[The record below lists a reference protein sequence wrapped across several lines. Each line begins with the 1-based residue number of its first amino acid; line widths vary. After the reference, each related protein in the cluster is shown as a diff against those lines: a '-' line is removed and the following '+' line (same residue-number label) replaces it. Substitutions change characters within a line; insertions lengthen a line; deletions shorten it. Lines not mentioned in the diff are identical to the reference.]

1 MNIPKIIGI
10 AALAMSAVVA
20 SAAEPRHYTQQEFD
34 RLAREGKAVLVDVS
48 APWCPTCKAQ
58 KPLVEG
64 LATGPIYKDVAV
76 LTVDFDTDK
85 PVLRRFGVGTQSTL
99 IAFKGGKEVGRSV
112 GDTTSAGIEGL
123 FKKATQ

>member
-1 MNIPKIIGI
+1 MNIRKIIAI
-10 AALAMSAVVA
+10 AALAMSAVA
-20 SAAEPRHYTQQEFD
+20 AAAAEPRPYTRQEFD
-34 RLAREGKAVLVDVS
+34 RLAQDGKPVLVDV
-48 APWCPTCKAQ
+48 AATWCPTCKAQ

-64 LATGPIYKDVAV
+64 LATGPAYKDVAV

-85 PVLRRFGVGTQSTL
+85 AVLRQFKVGMQSTL